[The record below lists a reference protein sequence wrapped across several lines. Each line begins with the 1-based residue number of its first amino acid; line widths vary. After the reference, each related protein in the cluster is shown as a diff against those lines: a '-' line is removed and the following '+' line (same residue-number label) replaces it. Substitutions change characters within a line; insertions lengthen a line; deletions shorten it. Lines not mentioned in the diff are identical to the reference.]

1 MKLGCPA
8 IRPPISSIVA
18 NGICGGALGRAAEY
32 LVAQRGI
39 ES

>member
-1 MKLGCPA
+1 MKIGCAA
-8 IRPPISSIVA
+8 IRLSISSIVA
-18 NGICGGALGRAAEY
+18 NGICGGVLGEAAEY

>member
-1 MKLGCPA
+1 MKIGSPA

-18 NGICGGALGRAAEY
+18 NGIFGRVLGRAAEY
-32 LVAQRGI
+32 LVVPRGI